1 MAINLIKDIK
11 AVKKNDPSAKN
22 IIETLL
28 SHAPLH
34 AIMMYRFYHVL
45 NNMRIPVIPRFL
57 SMINRFMTGIEIHPG
72 AKIGEGFFIDHGMGI
87 VVGETAEVGDN
98 CVLFHNVTLGGTGH
112 HEDKRHPTLGNNVLV
127 GTGSVILGPVFV
139 GNNVNVGAKTVI
151 INRDVPSY
159 CTVVG
164 TPGRIIK
171 LEGEK
176 VDLSLPLAHYK
187 HKD

>member
-1 MAINLIKDIK
+1 MLRTIIRDIK
-11 AVKKNDPSAKN
+11 AVKKNDPAAKN
-22 IIETLL
+22 VIETLL
-28 SHAPLH
+28 CHTPLH
-34 AIMMYRFYHVL
+34 AIIMYRFYHSL
-45 NNMRIPVIPRFL
+45 NNLRIPILPRFL
-57 SMINRFMTGIEIHPG
+57 SVISRFLTGIEIHPG
-72 AKIGEGFFIDHGMGI
+72 AKIGDSFFIDHGIGV
-87 VVGETAEVGDN
+87 VVGETAEVGDD

-112 HEDKRHPTLGNNVLV
+112 HKDKRHPTLGNNVLV

-139 GNNVNVGAKTVI
+139 GHNVNVGAKTVV
-151 INRDVPSY
+151 INRDVPSH

-176 VDLSLPLAHYK
+176 VDMALPLAHYK